1 MLPMENNQGPTKKE
15 ARHQIAAKIEAALTD
30 LKTVLG
36 KKEFDERLK
45 KTSKIFSKG
54 FKGEAAAPAPKK
66 EAAPKKETVVTP
78 KGVVKKVVKKAA
90 VKKAAK
96 KK

>member
-1 MLPMENNQGPTKKE
+1 MESKKSPTKKE
-15 ARHQIAAKIEAALTD
+15 ARHQIATKIEAALSD

-45 KTSKIFSKG
+45 KATKVFSKG
-54 FKGEAAAPAPKK
+54 FKGEPAATAPKK
-66 EAAPKKETVVTP
+66 VAAPKKETVITP
-78 KGVVKKVVKKAA
+78 KGVVKKVAKKA

>member
-1 MLPMENNQGPTKKE
+1 MENKKSPTKKE
-15 ARHQIAAKIEAALTD
+15 ARHQIAAKIEAALAD

-36 KKEFDERLK
+36 KKEFDDRLK
-45 KTSKIFSKG
+45 KASKVFSKG
-54 FKGEAAAPAPKK
+54 FKGEAAATAPKK

-90 VKKAAK
+90 KKVAK
-96 KK
+96 KKQ